1 MKNNNIEKIIN
12 YLNVKIDKN
21 EVEAKK
27 SLKEERYG
35 LNFIKEGNLAILKDI
50 KEFINNLK

>member
-27 SLKEERYG
+27 SLKKERYG